1 MDERISKWL
10 FDIQIAGSEIHD
22 FLRQNKIE
30 SAIDYNQNIIL
41 KRAVERNLEIIG
53 EAINRIVKRDESF
66 LEILPESK
74 SIIGLRNLIIH
85 AYDGVSDEMIWSVVT
100 YHPPL
105 LMKQVSELIT
115 SSGK

>member
-41 KRAVERNLEIIG
+41 KRAVERNLEIITG
-53 EAINRIVKRDESF
+53 
-66 LEILPESK
+66 
-74 SIIGLRNLIIH
+74 
-85 AYDGVSDEMIWSVVT
+85 
-100 YHPPL
+100 
-105 LMKQVSELIT
+105 
-115 SSGK
+115 SGK